1 MSDNTVLV
9 TGATGNTGLG
19 VVAGLL
25 TKGTRVR
32 ALVRNPEKA
41 KELKSQGAELAI
53 GDLDDVETLGK
64 HLFDNVGTVYFCT
77 WNGPTALDH
86 WKNFHNALK
95 SAGASPRIVHHSAL
109 GAPQSRII
117 QQLDA
122 ADADLKS
129 SSLTWT
135 ILRPTF
141 YMQNTM
147 MAAQS
152 VKEQGA
158 IYFDWGD
165 GKAGM
170 IDVRDI
176 IDSAIGAI
184 TATDGRFDGKS
195 FVLTGPESIGFA
207 EVAAGIGK
215 AIGKEVKY
223 VPVPHEAAKQAMVG
237 MGLPEWIADGYIE
250 LGEGFTNNFANR
262 TTDGVETLA
271 GHKPRSFDQF
281 ARDFA
286 DVWRT

>member
-1 MSDNTVLV
+1 MSDHTVLV
-9 TGATGNTGLG
+9 TGATGNTGPG

-25 TKGTRVR
+25 AKGTRVR

-41 KELKSQGAELAI
+41 KELKSQGAELAVS
-53 GDLDDVETLGK
+53 DLDDVNTLSK
-64 HLFDNVGTVYFCT
+64 DLFEGVSTVYFCT

-86 WKNFHNALK
+86 WKNFRSALEA
-95 SAGASPRIVHHSAL
+95 AGASPRIVHHSGF

-117 QQLDA
+117 KQLDA
-122 ADADLKS
+122 ADADLKRS
-129 SSLTWT
+129 GLTWT
-135 ILRPTF
+135 ILKPTF
-141 YMQNTM
+141 FMQNTM

-184 TATDGRFDGKS
+184 TATDGRFDGKT
-195 FVLTGPESIGFA
+195 FILTGPESIDFVK
-207 EVAAGIGK
+207 VAAGIGK
-215 AIGKEVKY
+215 AIGKEVNY
-223 VPVPHEAAKQAMVG
+223 VPVPHEAAKQAMLG
-237 MGLPEWIADGYIE
+237 MGLPEWIVDGFVE
-250 LGEGFTNNFANR
+250 LAEGFKNNFANR

-271 GHKPRSFDQF
+271 GHKPRRFDQF
-281 ARDFA
+281 AQDFA
-286 DVWRT
+286 DVWRA

>member
-1 MSDNTVLV
+1 MTDQTVLV
-9 TGATGNTGLG
+9 TGATGNNGPG
-19 VVAGLL
+19 IIAGLL
-25 TKGTRVR
+25 KNGTRVR
-32 ALVRNPEKA
+32 ALVRSPQKGA
-41 KELKSQGAELAI
+41 ELKAQGAELAI
-53 GDLDDVETLGK
+53 GDLDDVTTLGK
-64 HLFDNVGTVYFCT
+64 DLFDGVTTVYFCT
-77 WNGPTALDH
+77 WNGPTAFDH
-86 WKNFHNALK
+86 WKNFRSALEA
-95 SAGASPRIVHHSAL
+95 AGASPRIVHHSAL

-117 QQLDA
+117 KQLDA
-122 ADADLKS
+122 TDADLKS
-129 SSLTWT
+129 SGLEWT
-135 ILRPTF
+135 ILKPTF

-176 IDSAIGAI
+176 IDSAVGAI
-184 TATDGRFDGKS
+184 TATDGRFDGKT
-195 FVLTGPESIGFA
+195 FVLTGPASIGFDK
-207 EVAAGIGK
+207 VAAGIGK

-237 MGLPEWIADGYIE
+237 MGLPEWIADGFIE
-250 LGEGFTNNFANR
+250 LGIGFENNFANM

-271 GHKPRSFDQF
+271 GHPPRSFEQF

-286 DVWRT
+286 GAWS